1 MKDLDQNILHAV
13 DALLRT
19 GPWDKLVLLTPAEAL
34 YPLLAPRVE
43 IPVIVITQ
51 KGCTANEIPSAIRPG
66 DSVITL
72 PCEVSGI
79 EDLLNLSVFM
89 ATASGALSR
98 GDRVVV
104 IGAGLEDRASLLVL
118 LRNDEFSFSEFYR
131 VVTDPSM
138 PDPSVVK
145 AVLTIALELG
155 RMRRQPA
162 GALYVIG
169 DTDRVL
175 QHSTPLFMN
184 PFEGQP
190 GDRRNVMEGRVRDTL
205 KEYARLD
212 GAVIIDEKGFV
223 RAAGVHINADMRD
236 VDVLIEGTRHAVA
249 AAITHRTGAIAI
261 TVSEKTGMIMLF
273 RGGSPIL
280 KVGP

>member
-1 MKDLDQNILHAV
+1 MIDVVQNIFHAV
-13 DALLRT
+13 DALLQTSR
-19 GPWDKLVLLTPAEAL
+19 WDKLILLAPAEAL
-34 YPLLAPRVE
+34 YPLLARRVD
-43 IPVIVITQ
+43 IPVIVISLP
-51 KGCTANEIPSAIRPG
+51 GSSAGEMPSTLRAG
-66 DSVITL
+66 DSVIPL

-79 EDLLNLSVFM
+79 EDLLNLSIFL
-89 ATASGALSR
+89 ATANGALSR
-98 GDRVVV
+98 GDRV
-104 IGAGLEDRASLLVL
+104 IILGTGLGDRASLLVL
-118 LRNDEFSFSEFYR
+118 IRNDELFFSDLYR
-131 VVTDPSM
+131 VITDPSL
-138 PDPSVVK
+138 PDPFVVK

-169 DTDRVL
+169 DTDHVL
-175 QHSTPLFMN
+175 KYSTQLFMN

-190 GDRRNVMEGRVRDTL
+190 KDRRNVMDPRIRDTL

-212 GAVIIDEKGFV
+212 GAVIIDDTGFI

-236 VDVLIEGTRHAVA
+236 ADVLIEGTRHAVA
-249 AAITHRTGAIAI
+249 AAITHQTGAIAI

-273 RGGSPIL
+273 KSGKPIL